1 MAIRAPDGANN
12 SKRGFPLGDINS
24 VHDKSFSPT
33 TKFSYFLFK
42 LKLIQA
48 WRYFFL
54 FPDSWSSFLFPQ
66 WTKTLASIAYWDTK
80 DLPHTITTFCPTIH
94 SKYKY
99 RYQSPHYITQQIQIR
114 VSKIP
119 DINTVHFAAT
129 HNPEQKWIILSF
141 AAQQCPSF
149 DAEMKWL
156 SEICLSFIRNLE
168 PLHFFTHQT
177 QMKIQVQIDLCTIWE

>member
-1 MAIRAPDGANN
+1 MKIWLWLSEMYILTNKLLFWDTLHLIKV
-12 SKRGFPLGDINS
+12 SKDSFYPSRLSWVSIITIPFP
-24 VHDKSFSPT
+24 H
-33 TKFSYFLFK
+33 
-42 LKLIQA
+42 
-48 WRYFFL
+48 
-54 FPDSWSSFLFPQ
+54 

-114 VSKIP
+114 VTKIP
-119 DINTVHFAAT
+119 DINTVHCAAT

-141 AAQQCPSF
+141 TAQQCPSF

-156 SEICLSFIRNLE
+156 SEICLSFIRTLE
-168 PLHFFTHQT
+168 SLHFLHT
-177 QMKIQVQIDLCTIWE
+177 KRNWKYKYK

>member
-1 MAIRAPDGANN
+1 MPIWKQHN

-24 VHDKSFSPT
+24 VHDKSFFPT
-33 TKFSYFLFK
+33 TKLSYFLFK

-48 WRYFFL
+48 WKYFFL

-80 DLPHTITTFCPTIH
+80 DLPHTTFCPTIH

-119 DINTVHFAAT
+119 DINTVHCAAMFYIT
-129 HNPEQKWIILSF
+129 QSRSESFWVLQPSSAQVLTQKWS
-141 AAQQCPSF
+141 
-149 DAEMKWL
+149 D
-156 SEICLSFIRNLE
+156 CLKSAY
-168 PLHFFTHQT
+168 HS
-177 QMKIQVQIDLCTIWE
+177 